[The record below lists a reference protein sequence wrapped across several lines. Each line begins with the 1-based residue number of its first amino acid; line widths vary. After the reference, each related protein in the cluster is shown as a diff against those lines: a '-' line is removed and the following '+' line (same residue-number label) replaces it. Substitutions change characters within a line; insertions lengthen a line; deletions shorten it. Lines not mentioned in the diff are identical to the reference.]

1 MSWQEVDFC
10 QVNPATEHL
19 SMAEILTS
27 SRMITRF
34 RSAVKMIDCA
44 LFKSETFWR
53 DFAVSLV
60 VRANIDRYNFPT
72 SCRKFVNIHIA
83 VRYG

>member
-1 MSWQEVDFC
+1 
-10 QVNPATEHL
+10 
-19 SMAEILTS
+19 
-27 SRMITRF
+27 
-34 RSAVKMIDCA
+34 MIDCA